1 LSFVEDCKIEE
12 GFGND
17 YSSGGSPLNTY
28 DIRC

>member
-1 LSFVEDCKIEE
+1 MFVEDCKITE

-28 DIRC
+28 DINC